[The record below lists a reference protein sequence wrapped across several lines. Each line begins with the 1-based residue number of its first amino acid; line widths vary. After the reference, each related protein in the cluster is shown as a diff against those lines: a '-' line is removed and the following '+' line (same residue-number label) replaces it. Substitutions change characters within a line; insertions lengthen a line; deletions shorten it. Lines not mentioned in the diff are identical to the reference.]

1 MFGYTDKIIFS
12 PQDVD
17 LDNSPVKQSIDEPTY
32 VLGAFNPGMTR
43 LPNGNILLMVRVA
56 ESLNQPIVDNTLRI
70 IRKDGT
76 QGYIVDEIP
85 ASNLNTKDPRKYQ
98 LEKYSPVKV
107 YGLTSFSWILPVEL
121 APDGNEVI
129 KVHYDKILGPEQN
142 FQEYGVEDARITKIG
157 GKYYMTTCSVSSE
170 RHCTTLYS
178 SNDGLRYDL
187 EGIIMDHQNKDM
199 VLFPRKIDGKYY
211 AMTRPLGSLYFNTP
225 QNSIYNPGPSINLAV
240 SPDLLHWKPLDKP
253 FIRAKKDSLI
263 SMKLGGGAPP
273 FETDEGWLILFH
285 GVEKQGSVGI
295 YRTFGALLDKD
306 NPQKIKY
313 IDENQPIL
321 ESKPKLVQDIKDK
334 IYLKNVVFTSGV
346 LEHNDSFIVA
356 SGELDLCCRLTYI
369 KKDKIRDIYL

>member
-1 MFGYTDKIIFS
+1 
-12 PQDVD
+12 
-17 LDNSPVKQSIDEPTY
+17 
-32 VLGAFNPGMTR
+32 
-43 LPNGNILLMVRVA
+43 
-56 ESLNQPIVDNTLRI
+56 
-70 IRKDGT
+70 
-76 QGYIVDEIP
+76 
-85 ASNLNTKDPRKYQ
+85 
-98 LEKYSPVKV
+98 
-107 YGLTSFSWILPVEL
+107 
-121 APDGNEVI
+121 
-129 KVHYDKILGPEQN
+129 
-142 FQEYGVEDARITKIG
+142 
-157 GKYYMTTCSVSSE
+157 
-170 RHCTTLYS
+170 
-178 SNDGLRYDL
+178 
-187 EGIIMDHQNKDM
+187 
-199 VLFPRKIDGKYY
+199 
-211 AMTRPLGSLYFNTP
+211 MTRPLGSLYFNTP

-321 ESKPKLVQDIKDK
+321 ESKPELVQDIKDK

-346 LEHNDSFIVA
+346 LGHNDSFIVA

-369 KKDKIRDIYL
+369 KKDKIRDLYL